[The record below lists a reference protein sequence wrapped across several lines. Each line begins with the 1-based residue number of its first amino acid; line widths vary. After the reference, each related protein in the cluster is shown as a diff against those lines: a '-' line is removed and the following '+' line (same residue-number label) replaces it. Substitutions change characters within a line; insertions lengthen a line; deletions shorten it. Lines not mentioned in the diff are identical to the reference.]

1 MTPDKHINIGFEF
14 TGKHK
19 HVPGISTRTHTWSG
33 FSRSG
38 NAQFWTLC
46 VGRAT
51 VNMTT
56 GAITGACRGQASPD
70 VMDRLRALWERGHV
84 TCVCGGWSADTLPA
98 AFYVHMPWTFSQP
111 ALRKAVSDFVIGQG
125 VSKGTFWSYEPAP
138 VTLSG
143 LHMFDYA
150 QSTVVPHYSLV
161 DGAIVPI
168 DGHSTNM

>member
-14 TGKHK
+14 TGKHR

-38 NAQFWTLC
+38 NAQFWTLF

-51 VNMTT
+51 VNMAT

-70 VMDRLRALWERGHV
+70 VMDRLRALWDRGHV
-84 TCVCGGWSADTLPA
+84 TCVYGGWSVDTLPA
-98 AFYVHMPWTFSQP
+98 AFYVHMPWTFSQHV
-111 ALRKAVSDFVIGQG
+111 LRKAVQSFIQSHGIGKG
-125 VSKGTFWSYEPAP
+125 VWSYEPAS

-143 LHMFDYA
+143 LYMFDYA
-150 QSTVVPHYSLV
+150 QSTAAPHYSLV
-161 DGAIVPI
+161 DGVIVPI
-168 DGHSTNM
+168 DGPITTV